1 MKGDI
6 IVQSYHSSFF
16 GIGVLKK
23 NRKWFLIIRLPLK
36 CCKVSA
42 TAQQYVAI
50 YIEEETTQRYFEFVT
65 VKSNES
71 NQIVDFHIM

>member
-1 MKGDI
+1 M
-6 IVQSYHSSFF
+6 
-16 GIGVLKK
+16 
-23 NRKWFLIIRLPLK
+23 
-36 CCKVSA
+36 SA

-71 NQIVDFHIM
+71 NQIVDFHIYIINRGMSIDEVFILSS

>member
-1 MKGDI
+1 M
-6 IVQSYHSSFF
+6 
-16 GIGVLKK
+16 
-23 NRKWFLIIRLPLK
+23 
-36 CCKVSA
+36 SA

-71 NQIVDFHIM
+71 NQIVDFHIYIIIRRMSIDEVFILSS